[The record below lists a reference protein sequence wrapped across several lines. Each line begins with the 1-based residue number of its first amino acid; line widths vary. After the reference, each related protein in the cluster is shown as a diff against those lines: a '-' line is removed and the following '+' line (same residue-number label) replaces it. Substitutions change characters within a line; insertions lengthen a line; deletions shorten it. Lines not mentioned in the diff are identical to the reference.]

1 MLSIV
6 NMNDA
11 GNTSRWAPYY
21 NWVHNVADKDF
32 IAGNIDFDYN
42 SPPANKNEHLPTR
55 EALTKSIQQF
65 IEETK
70 DSTLP
75 IAEVKK
81 TAYTEEEARR
91 WQNELMHWTLEKW
104 LHQNRGLLEERNK
117 FKKKAATLE
126 KRLKKENGGALPE
139 EIAKIRKLEK
149 QLEDVTLKDWARAYR
164 NRHKKK

>member
-21 NWVHNVADKDF
+21 SWVNHVSDKDF
-32 IAGNIDFDYN
+32 IEGNIAYDYRN
-42 SPPANKNEHLPTR
+42 PPENKTEHLATR
-55 EALTKSIQQF
+55 EALTKSIQAF
-65 IEETK
+65 IDETK
-70 DSTLP
+70 DCTLP
-75 IAEVKK
+75 IGEVKK

-139 EIAKIRKLEK
+139 ELTKIKTLEK
-149 QLEDVTLKDWARAYR
+149 QLEDITLKDWAKACIR
-164 NRHKKK
+164 RHKNQ